1 MVLCGVEP
9 PPLVLS
15 LSALIVR
22 ARFPALAPLPPLL
35 VGTRQLTDGLDTAA
49 NEDGSEVEPEV
60 EPEEGAKADAVAVA
74 ELDVDVEADTRQSEG
89 RLQSSRP
96 TLRLKRTK
104 EPKRW
109 RLPKRAHRWRLTKRA
124 QS

>member
-15 LSALIVR
+15 VSALIVR

-49 NEDGSEVEPEV
+49 NEEGSEVEPEV
-60 EPEEGAKADAVAVA
+60 EPEFRVVTGEVDGELLQLSFDA
-74 ELDVDVEADTRQSEG
+74 
-89 RLQSSRP
+89 
-96 TLRLKRTK
+96 LRKH
-104 EPKRW
+104 
-109 RLPKRAHRWRLTKRA
+109 A
-124 QS
+124 